1 MKTLLLII
9 GCMGFAVVGYG
20 QELKGQWSGTL
31 HVQNVDL
38 RVVFH
43 VTKTDTVYK
52 ATMDS
57 PDQQAKD
64 IAVTLV
70 VFKHPEVRF
79 EIASIGGVYE
89 GRMADGRIEGKW
101 MQSGVT
107 LPLELVKDGVKD

>member
-1 MKTLLLII
+1 MKTLLLVI
-9 GCMGFAVVGYG
+9 GFMVFAVIGYG

-64 IAVTLV
+64 IVVNSV

-79 EIASIGGVYE
+79 EIATIGGLYE
-89 GRMADGRIEGKW
+89 GRMVDGRIVGKW
-101 MQSGVT
+101 MQSGIT
-107 LPLELVKDGVKD
+107 LPLELVKDVVKE